1 MISRAKMGHSSRGRK
16 DGGFMR
22 GVDYENQTRST
33 KKQKSQICNLK
44 SCFPSRGAAE
54 FARRRMP
61 NSGLR
66 VFPCPVTFD
75 HFHLGR
81 LEHK

>member
-1 MISRAKMGHSSRGRK
+1 MKTELSSERRRAK
-16 DGGFMR
+16 GFMR
-22 GVDYENQTRST
+22 GADFEKQPRST
-33 KKQKSQICNLK
+33 KKTRSNICTRK
-44 SCFPSRGAAE
+44 VCFPSRGLAE
-54 FARRRMP
+54 FARRNLG